1 MFPQCEC
8 HTTRNW
14 NIFLIFRF
22 FSKYPGHFWAFCYL
36 ARQNHDVS
44 ISEHAARKA
53 SGKGRARRSVSVN
66 RGVERYNRLYFE
78 PLLSLSSLTDPLE
91 CCGTDQG
98 IEPLNANNNAPAH
111 CFYTGAMVC
120 FVLFNK
126 RADLSN
132 GPTFVVPS
140 AGKEDFC
147 GRNCGPCSHACPL
160 TQLVCCARD
169 PSCTDAEDAY
179 DADADKAMFLRCAV
193 FGTLCLP
200 IFALIDVGMTV
211 LSCFRPSSY
220 SGCFRSLR

>member
-1 MFPQCEC
+1 MVHALRQRPETDTRVFFDFPF
-8 HTTRNW
+8 
-14 NIFLIFRF
+14 FLQVSRTFLL
-22 FSKYPGHFWAFCYL
+22 P
-36 ARQNHDVS
+36 RQNHHHVS

-53 SGKGRARRSVSVN
+53 SGKGRARRSESVN
-66 RGVERYNRLYFE
+66 RGVERYNRLYIE

-98 IEPLNANNNAPAH
+98 IEPLNANNNAPAQ

-126 RADLSN
+126 RADLSK

-200 IFALIDVGMTV
+200 IFALIDVGLTV

>member
-1 MFPQCEC
+1 
-8 HTTRNW
+8 
-14 NIFLIFRF
+14 
-22 FSKYPGHFWAFCYL
+22 
-36 ARQNHDVS
+36 
-44 ISEHAARKA
+44 
-53 SGKGRARRSVSVN
+53 
-66 RGVERYNRLYFE
+66 
-78 PLLSLSSLTDPLE
+78 
-91 CCGTDQG
+91 
-98 IEPLNANNNAPAH
+98 
-111 CFYTGAMVC
+111 MVC

-126 RADLSN
+126 RADLSD